1 MLGFKKDGKFR
12 PTGKSSYVAPTGR
25 SPFGS
30 LEAELDNK
38 KGSNQPKMTPA
49 RFVNFAKGKK
59 DEFITRRDRNAEID
73 RIKKNKSLTGEQM
86 NEAIK
91 QARNRFRSEGGK
103 VEDLQKSEKLT
114 NLNLERQREGEK
126 AKKDEMALL
135 DLQKE
140 MLKIDDLNIDQTS
153 EEYDKVVKDILG
165 QSKMSGAMGGGEDN
179 ALRDRYMEAYREDL
193 TSDEEKNLKKKYPEL
208 DFYELKR
215 KKLEQIIKS
224 GATDEITDLKT
235 GKKTTTMNKTRL
247 ELLSNRL
254 DQLRGTGKVLRQGVA
269 RAGAKSALGQTITS
283 DGMMSDSS
291 IRSFAQR
298 IGDNVKM
305 SDKDFSRIP
314 NFAVAVQSMTP
325 EQKNYLLTITDKKQ
339 LKKEFERLDK
349 IKNTKSREL
358 EKQRNYLGKKLLEL
372 QQKGNMP
379 NASPEDLEKLTKAIR
394 IIDDIDQV
402 LELRGYEMSVAKMAV
417 EGLPDDLS
425 SVREYRERARQSRDE
440 YDERQKQRG
449 NSNVNIDA
457 QKRREQLLSMGI
469 MS

>member
-1 MLGFKKDGKFR
+1 MVWGYSQKKKQAYE
-12 PTGKSSYVAPTGR
+12 KKGR
-25 SPFGS
+25 SPFAT
-30 LEAELDNK
+30 LE
-38 KGSNQPKMTPA
+38 SSSSS
-49 RFVNFAKGKK
+49 
-59 DEFITRRDRNAEID
+59 
-73 RIKKNKSLTGEQM
+73 NKSQPRLTPKRLLGFS
-86 NEAIK
+86 NEKKEEAK
-91 QARNRFRSEGGK
+91 KLAE
-103 VEDLQKSEKLT
+103 LQKSEKLT
-114 NLNLERQREGEK
+114 NIGLERQREGEK

-140 MLKIDDLNIDQTS
+140 MLKIDDYDKDKTK

-165 QSKMSGAMGGGEDN
+165 SGIYGAMGGGEDN
-179 ALRDRYMEAYREDL
+179 ALKDRYDEAKGEDL

-215 KKLEQIIKS
+215 KKLEQILKS

-254 DQLRGTGKVLRQGVA
+254 DQLRGTGKVLREGVA

-298 IGDNVKM
+298 IGDNVNM
-305 SDKDFSRIP
+305 TDKDFSRIP

-339 LKKEFERLDK
+339 MKKEFERLDK

-440 YDERQKQRG
+440 YDERQKNRG

>member
-1 MLGFKKDGKFR
+1 MVWGYSTKKKQAYE
-12 PTGKSSYVAPTGR
+12 KKGR
-25 SPFGS
+25 SPFAT
-30 LEAELDNK
+30 LE
-38 KGSNQPKMTPA
+38 SSSSS
-49 RFVNFAKGKK
+49 
-59 DEFITRRDRNAEID
+59 
-73 RIKKNKSLTGEQM
+73 NKSQPRLTPKRLLGFS
-86 NEAIK
+86 NEKKEEAK
-91 QARNRFRSEGGK
+91 KLAE
-103 VEDLQKSEKLT
+103 LQKSEKLT
-114 NLNLERQREGEK
+114 NIGLERQREAEK

-153 EEYDKVVKDILG
+153 EEHDKVVKDILG
-165 QSKMSGAMGGGEDN
+165 EGRYGAMGGGEDN
-179 ALRDRYMEAYREDL
+179 ALRERYVDAYREGL
-193 TSDEEKNLKKKYPEL
+193 TADEIKNLKKKYPEL
-208 DFYELKR
+208 NLDELKR
-215 KKLEQIIKS
+215 KKLEQILKS

-254 DQLRGTGKVLRQGVA
+254 DQLRGTGKILRQGVA
-269 RAGAKSALGQTITS
+269 RAGSKSALGQTITS
-283 DGMMSDSS
+283 DGMMSDSGV
-291 IRSFAQR
+291 RSFAQR